1 MKVWSKNKQLVDVD
15 FAHSDWI
22 YTPIIQSGGKYDLKV
37 SAESNQDNLKAGVIL
52 AGIGIKYKEYC
63 SNIART
69 FMIAPHKV
77 GWQPYPKHL
86 TMYRS

>member
-1 MKVWSKNKQLVDVD
+1 MKIWNKNKQLANAD
-15 FAHSDWI
+15 FGSSDWV

-52 AGIGIKYKEYC
+52 ASMGIKYKDYC

-77 GWQPYPKHL
+77 SLQLLSGSHAS
-86 TMYRS
+86 RSS